1 MKQVLIRSGQ
11 AVVDEVPA
19 PQAGPCEIL
28 VAVDHSCVSVGTE
41 GAGMALSAMP
51 LYRRALKQPQ
61 HVKRVLEIVREQGLA
76 AAIKRVK
83 GQLEAGTPT
92 GYSAA
97 GTIITIGD
105 QVEGFTV
112 GDRVACAG
120 AGIANH
126 AEIIAVPV
134 NLAARIPPG
143 LDMAA
148 ACSVTLGAIALQG
161 IRRASPTLGE
171 TVAVIGL
178 GVLGLLTVQMLKAA
192 GARVIGIDPDPK
204 RRAIALESGALATM
218 DSAEDV
224 PSAICRLT
232 DGYGADGV
240 IICAASPSDAII
252 AQAAQCCRKK
262 GRVVLV
268 GDVGLNLNRADF
280 YAKEID
286 FLISCSYGPGRYD
299 PVFEQGG
306 ADYPLAYVRWTE
318 TRNMEAY
325 LALLAQGAVRLE
337 PLAPLSFPVEQASAA
352 YGSLKSGDQRPL
364 LVLLS
369 YPETTTP
376 PTRRVNVTSARM
388 ACSEAVGVG
397 ILGAGSFLQAVHIPN
412 MMALTNQFHIRG
424 IMSRTG
430 STAKAVAARNGAAY
444 ATTEVDEVL
453 NDNRIGLVVIGTRH
467 DLHGPL
473 VLRALKAGK
482 AVLVEKPLCLTE
494 AELAEIE
501 DFYADHPQGPL
512 LLTGFNRRFSPP
524 ALRMAELLRGRSTPI
539 MASYRMN
546 AGFLPADHWTQGPEG
561 GGRNLGEACH
571 VYDLFNALT
580 GCLPIKVEAQ
590 SIRARGKQWRA
601 DDNFSASLTYADG
614 SVCTLLYTALG
625 AKDHPKERLEVFA
638 DGMVLELGDYRAITV
653 AGRKAKGWQGNQDKG
668 HKALMTALA
677 EGLKTGIWPIPL
689 DQQIA
694 ATRAALDI
702 QRSLEAPWH

>member
-11 AVVDEVPA
+11 AVVEEVPA
-19 PQAGPCEIL
+19 PQAGPREIL
-28 VAVDHSCVSVGTE
+28 VAVSHSCVSVGTE

-61 HVKRVLEIVREQGLA
+61 HVKRVLDIVREQGLA
-76 AAIKRVK
+76 AAINRVK

-97 GTIITIGD
+97 GTVVAMGD
-105 QVEGFTV
+105 QVEGFAM
-112 GDRVACAG
+112 GDPVACAG

-126 AEIIAVPV
+126 AGVIAVPV
-134 NLAARIPPG
+134 NLAARIPDG
-143 LDMAA
+143 LDASH
-148 ACSVTLGAIALQG
+148 ACTVTLGAIALQG
-161 IRRASPTLGE
+161 IRRANPTLSE
-171 TVAVIGL
+171 TMVVIGL
-178 GVLGLLTVQMLKAA
+178 GVLGLLTVQMLKAN
-192 GARVIGIDPDPK
+192 GIRVIGIDLDSK
-204 RRAIALESGALATM
+204 RRAIALGLGTTAL
-218 DSAEDV
+218 DPAEDAPGAV
-224 PSAICRLT
+224 HRLT
-232 DGYGADGV
+232 DGFGADGV
-240 IICAASPSDAII
+240 IICAASSSDSIV

-268 GDVGLNLNRADF
+268 GDVGLSLNRADF

-299 PVFEQGG
+299 PIFEQGG

-325 LALLAQGAVRLE
+325 LALLAQGSVRLE
-337 PLAPLSFPVEQASAA
+337 PLAPVSFPVEQASAA
-352 YGSLKSGDQRPL
+352 YASLKSGDQRPL

-376 PTRRVNVTSARM
+376 PTRRVTVTSARM
-388 ACSEAVGVG
+388 ACSEALGVG

-412 MMALTNQFHIRG
+412 MMALTNRFHMRG
-424 IMSRTG
+424 VMSRTG
-430 STAKAVAARNGAAY
+430 STAKAVASRTGAAY

-453 NDNRIGLVVIGTRH
+453 KDDRIGLVVIGTRH
-467 DLHGPL
+467 DLHGSL
-473 VLRALKAGK
+473 VLRALQAGK

-494 AELAEIE
+494 AELAGIE
-501 DFYADHPQGPL
+501 NFYADHPQGPL
-512 LLTGFNRRFSPP
+512 LLTGFNRRFSPA
-524 ALRMAELLRGRSTPI
+524 ALRLAELLQDRSTPI

-571 VYDLFNALT
+571 VYDLFGALT
-580 GCLPIKVEAQ
+580 GSLPVKVAAQ
-590 SIRARGKQWRA
+590 GIRATGKQWRA

-625 AKDHPKERLEVFA
+625 TKDHPKERLEAFA
-638 DGMVLELGDYRAITV
+638 DGMVADLDDYRRLTV

-668 HKALMTALA
+668 HKALMAALA
-677 EGLKTGIWPIPL
+677 DGLKTGIWPIPL

-694 ATRAALDI
+694 ATRAALTI
-702 QRSLEAPWH
+702 QRLISP